1 MTELTLGH
9 RSAGPGPIEDAA
21 DARRTFW
28 RSTAA
33 CWVWVFA
40 AFTVWSLAT
49 PLWSS
54 PDAPAHDL
62 MAYHAVR
69 DLSIEPTDVYAN
81 GGTSNAITYAPRG
94 LVESAATVDCYRYL
108 PTPASCMSPPTD
120 DDTMVPYVNPAGR
133 NMPTYYLATGWPS
146 LLVSAKYAVWAER
159 LASSAIVAL
168 FIAIAFGAAMTRV
181 RRSVAVTG
189 VVMAVTPMT
198 MYLGGAVNPNSL
210 EIAAGLALG
219 ACSVVFLQD
228 GPDTWLGRTMFRLA
242 MVAAAVMVS
251 IRMLA
256 PVWVLAWAVAF
267 ALLATRRHWA
277 HVFSPRGLAWVALP
291 VAGAVFDVVWTL
303 TTGIT
308 SYQAEPKYANGLWT
322 NLQLSRQQIEH
333 NTLIQQIG
341 NFGWLDT
348 PMPDVTY
355 LRVLV
360 ALVFLGLVA
369 FLRLSRR
376 QKLVVVFLFLAQYF
390 LPVLMQAVQY
400 NTNGLVWQGRY
411 TLPLTVMVPM
421 FLMLYAAPRLQART
435 HPALVSI
442 VAWSFPIAVLVLLSV
457 HWQGLVVQL
466 RRNVSGFDGPSAL
479 SGGWQPPL
487 VSPLTLIVVHSV
499 LLLVVAA
506 YVAKLFAADYA
517 RLDRPV
523 LQAAGD

>member
-1 MTELTLGH
+1 M
-9 RSAGPGPIEDAA
+9 
-21 DARRTFW
+21 
-28 RSTAA
+28 
-33 CWVWVFA
+33 
-40 AFTVWSLAT
+40 
-49 PLWSS
+49 
-54 PDAPAHDL
+54 
-62 MAYHAVR
+62 
-69 DLSIEPTDVYAN
+69 
-81 GGTSNAITYAPRG
+81 
-94 LVESAATVDCYRYL
+94 
-108 PTPASCMSPPTD
+108 
-120 DDTMVPYVNPAGR
+120 
-133 NMPTYYLATGWPS
+133 
-146 LLVSAKYAVWAER
+146 
-159 LASSAIVAL
+159 
-168 FIAIAFGAAMTRV
+168 
-181 RRSVAVTG
+181 
-189 VVMAVTPMT
+189 
-198 MYLGGAVNPNSL
+198 
-210 EIAAGLALG
+210 
-219 ACSVVFLQD
+219 FLQD
-228 GPDTWLGRTMFRLA
+228 GPDTWLGRVMFRLA

-277 HVFSPRGLAWVALP
+277 HVFSARGLAWVALP

-348 PMPDVTY
+348 PDADVIY

-360 ALVFLGLVA
+360 AVSSSA
-369 FLRLSRR
+369 SSRSSGCR
-376 QKLVVVFLFLAQYF
+376 GARRLVVVFLFLAQYF

-411 TLPLTVMVPM
+411 TLPLTVMLPM

-487 VSPLTLIVVHSV
+487 VNPLTLIVVHSV